1 MTYPTKE
8 EVENASKEQLA
19 RWYRF
24 LPSPGENN
32 IENIDSE
39 EEILN
44 SILHR
49 FSKLGGWNSY
59 LSKKVGRENEY

>member
-8 EVENASKEQLA
+8 EVERASKEQLA
-19 RWYRF
+19 QWYRF
-24 LPSPGENN
+24 LPSPGQNN
-32 IENIDSE
+32 IEKIDSE

-49 FSKLGGWNSY
+49 FSKLGGWTPS
-59 LSKKVGRENEY
+59 LSKKVGWENEY